1 MKEME
6 ARALLERAL
15 EYAAADATEL
25 TLSVEKEASTRFAN
39 NSITQN
45 IARTN
50 ARLLVKSAFDNRVGM
65 VRINQFDDESLLNAV
80 RRAEEIARFS
90 APDTEY
96 MPPVE
101 PAECPSVAAW
111 DEATEH
117 AAPEFRAK
125 LVREGIAVV
134 EKRGQNSA
142 GSFATNCEIT
152 AFLNSRGHFAYHR
165 ATTARYICTAM
176 TSDSSGWAQSV
187 SVSADRVDGVCAA
200 ERASQKA
207 QIAANPQ
214 TVEPKPYTVILEPA
228 AVADLLGFLAYGMD
242 AKAADEGRSAFSGK
256 LGQRIAAESITLYS
270 QPDHPECPGSPIG
283 EDGIAAPAVCWIENG
298 VLANLSVSRYWSQK
312 TGRPY
317 TGSPANF
324 LLAGGPDSLETM
336 IASTPEGIL
345 VTRFWYIRYVD
356 PMKMLLTGMTRDG
369 LFLIR
374 DGQIVC
380 GVKNMRFNDSPLRT
394 MASVTAL
401 GAPELTGGYRLALMP
416 PVKAEGFVFSS
427 GTQF

>member
-1 MKEME
+1 MKEKE
-6 ARALLERAL
+6 ARALLEKAL
-15 EYAAADATEL
+15 GYATADATEL
-25 TLSVEKEASTRFAN
+25 TLTEENEASTRFAN
-39 NSITQN
+39 NTITQN
-45 IARTN
+45 IARAN

-65 VRINQFDDESLLNAV
+65 VRINRFDDESLSGAV
-80 RRAEEIARFS
+80 RRAEEIARLS

-101 PAECPSVAAW
+101 PAACPYVEAW
-111 DEATEH
+111 DEATER
-117 AAPEFRAK
+117 ATPEFRAR
-125 LVREGIAVV
+125 VIREGIAVV
-134 EKRGQNSA
+134 EQQGQNSA
-142 GSFATNCEIT
+142 GSFATDGEST

-176 TSDSSGWAQSV
+176 TADSSGWAQSV
-187 SVSADRVDGVCAA
+187 SNSAEKVDGVSAA
-200 ERASQKA
+200 ERASRKA
-207 QIAANPQ
+207 NIAANPR
-214 TVEPKPYTVILEPA
+214 TVEPKPCTVILEPA

-256 LGQRIAAESITLYS
+256 LGQRIAAENITLYS

-283 EDGIAAPAVCWIENG
+283 EDGIPAPAVRWIENG
-298 VLANLSVSRYWSQK
+298 ALSNLSVSRFWAHR

-324 LLAGGPDSLETM
+324 LLSGGSDSLEKM

-374 DGQIVC
+374 EGQIVS
-380 GVKNMRFNDSPLRT
+380 GLKNMRFNDSPLRVLS
-394 MASVTAL
+394 SVTAL
-401 GAPELTGGYRLALMP
+401 GAQELTGGYRLALMP
-416 PVKAEGFVFSS
+416 AIKAEGFVFSS
-427 GTQF
+427 GTEF

>member
-1 MKEME
+1 MTESE
-6 ARALLERAL
+6 ARALLERTL
-15 EYAAADATEL
+15 RYATADATEL

-39 NSITQN
+39 NAITQN

-65 VRINQFDDESLLNAV
+65 VRINRFDDDSLSNAV
-80 RRAEEIARFS
+80 RRAEEIARLS

-101 PAECPSVAAW
+101 PTPCPPVAAW
-111 DEATEH
+111 DEATEQ
-117 AAPEFRAK
+117 ATPEFRAK
-125 LVREGIAVV
+125 AIRAGIAAI
-134 EKRGQNSA
+134 EKQGQNSA
-142 GSFATNCEIT
+142 GSFATDSEIT

-176 TSDSSGWAQSV
+176 TEDSSGWAQSV
-187 SVSADRVDGVCAA
+187 SVSADRVDSVSAA
-200 ERASQKA
+200 ERASRKA
-207 QIAANPQ
+207 QIAANPL
-214 TVEPKPYTVILEPA
+214 TVKPKPFTVILEPA

-242 AKAADEGRSAFSGK
+242 AKAADEGRSAFSGR
-256 LGQRIAAESITLYS
+256 LGQKIAAESITLYS
-270 QPDHPECPGSPIG
+270 QPDHPQCPASPIG
-283 EDGIAAPAVCWIENG
+283 EDGIPVPAVRWIENG
-298 VLANLSVSRYWSQK
+298 VLANLSVSRFWAQK
-312 TGRPY
+312 SGRPC

-324 LLAGGPDSLETM
+324 LLAGGEDTLEDM
-336 IASTPEGIL
+336 IASTAEGIL

-380 GVKNMRFNDSPLRT
+380 GLKNMRFNDSPLRT
-394 MASVTAL
+394 LASVTAL
-401 GAPELTGGYRLALMP
+401 GTPELTGGYRLALMP
-416 PVKAEGFVFSS
+416 PLRAEGFVFSS
-427 GTQF
+427 GTEF